1 MASQTTDTVLM
12 IRPAHFGY
20 NAETAANNAFQS
32 RAQAGMDVAK
42 LAIAEFDAMAQ
53 ALREAG
59 INVIVC
65 TDQPEPPKPDAIFP
79 NNWISTHP
87 DGTVVLYPMHAANR
101 QREVRPDILEYLEGT
116 MGYEIRQ
123 VLNLSGRADQKQ
135 YLEGTGSLVLD
146 RAHHVAYACL
156 SPRTDPRL
164 LNEWAEA
171 MGYQVVA
178 FRAVDRN
185 GQDVYHT
192 NVVMSIGHTFAV
204 VCLEAVPDAAERDT
218 LVRSLNKTGH
228 EVIAISLDQVYDMA
242 GNMLLLRSTQGTYK
256 LVLSKRAYRALA
268 AEQLARLHNHCE
280 LLPVDLTHIEITG
293 GGSAR
298 CMLAEVFLPRG

>member
-156 SPRTDPRL
+156 SPRTDQRL